1 MSDGSATLVRRYG
14 LATAVAV
21 IVGQVIAV
29 GIFLVPAGMARSV
42 GSPAWL
48 LAIWMVMGVMT
59 LCGAFCYAELAARFP
74 EAGGTYV
81 YLREAYGD
89 MVAFL
94 FGWIV
99 LLVLDPG
106 LTAIFAIGL
115 TSYLDRI
122 IAIPITYQPFV
133 AAIVVVAVGALNIIG
148 ARLGSEIIKI
158 LTVTKVAF
166 LLIIVVFGFLSG
178 KGNSANLAP
187 FFATPPDVV
196 GAMAGGL
203 VGAFFA
209 FAGWWELTRIAGE
222 IRDPE
227 RNLPRALI
235 LGVLIL
241 TLIYI
246 SVSGVFM
253 YLVPTA
259 GITSDETFA
268 AQVGEVLF
276 GSAGAAVFSA
286 VVIASVLGSLIAYM
300 MVSPR
305 LYYAMAIDGLFF
317 KSVAAVHRKFETPYI
332 AIAIQA
338 TLAVVMIFSG
348 SFQEIL
354 SLFFFVV
361 VLFIAATVASIF
373 VFRRRSDHD
382 GFKAPGYPLSPV
394 IFLVITGVVL
404 FFIAMRDPGRSS
416 IGVGLVILGLPV
428 YYLFRRRRTV

>member
-1 MSDGSATLVRRYG
+1 MSEGSATLVRRYG
-14 LATAVAV
+14 LATAVAI

-48 LAIWMVMGVMT
+48 LAIWVIMGVMT
-59 LCGAFCYAELAARFP
+59 LCGAFCYSELASRFP

-89 MVAFL
+89 LFAFL

-122 IAIPITYQPFV
+122 IAIPTPYQPFV
-133 AAIVVVAVGALNIIG
+133 AAFVVVAVAALNIVG
-148 ARLGSEIIKI
+148 ARLGSEIIKV

-166 LLIIVVFGFLSG
+166 LLFIVVFGFLSD

-187 FFATPPDVV
+187 FFVTPPDVV

-203 VGAFFA
+203 VGAFFS

-241 TLIYI
+241 TVIYI
-246 SVSGVFM
+246 SVSGVFL

-276 GSAGAAVFSA
+276 GTAGAAVFSA
-286 VVIASVLGSLIAYM
+286 VVIASVLGSLVAYM

-305 LYYAMAIDGLFF
+305 LYYAMARDGLFF
-317 KSVAAVHRKFETPYI
+317 RSVAAVHPKFETPYV
-332 AIAIQA
+332 AIVIQA
-338 TLAVVMIFSG
+338 ILALVLIFSG

-361 VLFIAATVASIF
+361 VVFIAATVASIF
-373 VFRRRSDHD
+373 VFRRRPDHG
-382 GFKAPGYPLSPV
+382 GFKAPGYPLSPL
-394 IFLVITGVVL
+394 IFLVITAVVL
-404 FFIAMRDPGRSS
+404 FFIAYEHPERSF
-416 IGVGLVILGLPV
+416 IGVGLVILGVPV

>member
-1 MSDGSATLVRRYG
+1 
-14 LATAVAV
+14 
-21 IVGQVIAV
+21 VIAV

-42 GSPAWL
+42 SSPAWL
-48 LAIWMVMGVMT
+48 LAIWVVMGLMT
-59 LCGAFCYAELAARFP
+59 LCGAFCYSELASRFP

-89 MVAFL
+89 LVAFL

-122 IAIPITYQPFV
+122 IAIPIPYQPFV
-133 AAIVVVAVGALNIIG
+133 AAIVVVAVGALNIVG
-148 ARLGSEIIKI
+148 ARLGSEIIKV

-166 LLIIVVFGFLSG
+166 LLFIVLYGFLSG
-178 KGNSANLAP
+178 KGDAANLSP

-235 LGVLIL
+235 VSVLIL
-241 TLIYI
+241 TVIYI
-246 SVSGVFM
+246 AVSGVFM
-253 YLVPTA
+253 YLVPVA
-259 GITSDETFA
+259 SITSGETFA
-268 AQVGEVLF
+268 ALVGEVLF
-276 GSAGAAVFSA
+276 GSAGAMIFSS
-286 VVIASVLGSLIAYM
+286 VVVASVLGSLIAYM

-305 LYYAMAIDGLFF
+305 LYYAMAKDGLFF
-317 KSVAAVHRKFETPYI
+317 RGVAAVHPRFQTPYR

-338 TLAVVMIFSG
+338 VLAVILIFTG

-361 VLFIAATVASIF
+361 VLFIAATVASVI
-373 VFRRRSDHD
+373 VFRRRDHV
-382 GFKAPGYPLSPV
+382 GFMTPLYPLTPLV
-394 IFLVITGVVL
+394 FLVITAIVL
-404 FFIAMRDPGRSS
+404 FFIGMDNPRRTLMG
-416 IGVGLVILGLPV
+416 IGLVFLGLPV
-428 YYLFRRRRTV
+428 YYFFRSRRRN